1 MISCSGW
8 LKRTQIFPTTKVER
22 CLSDCLVS
30 LPKDITNFWVDK
42 ALLYSN
48 SSKLNGRTF
57 E

>member
-30 LPKDITNFWVDK
+30 LHKDITNFWIDK

-48 SSKLNGRTF
+48 SSKLNERTF